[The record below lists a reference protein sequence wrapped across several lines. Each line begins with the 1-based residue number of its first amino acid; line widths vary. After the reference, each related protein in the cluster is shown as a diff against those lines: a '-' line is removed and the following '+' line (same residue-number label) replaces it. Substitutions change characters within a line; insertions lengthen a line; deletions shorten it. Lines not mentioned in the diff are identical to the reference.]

1 MTTKKMTT
9 IGILCA
15 MALVLALTLYIPIV
29 PAVSFLKYE
38 PKDVIMV
45 VGGFIY
51 GPMTV
56 VLMSTI
62 VSVLEIFFRPGNLID
77 VIMNVIS
84 TVSFAGTAAL
94 IYRKNHTK
102 NGAVLGLGAGVIV
115 TVAVMMVWNYI
126 VTPIYYGMPR
136 EAVVALMIPGLL
148 PFNLLK
154 YGLNAGITLVLY
166 KPIVSVLRRFKMVE
180 SGSGKAGK
188 QKGMLMLGLFI
199 VLSLAGVILAMQGL
213 I

>member
-9 IGILCA
+9 VGILCA
-15 MALVLALTLYIPIV
+15 MALVLAIMIYVPIV

-56 VLMSTI
+56 VLMSCI

-84 TVSFAGTAAL
+84 TVAFAGTAAL
-94 IYRKNHTK
+94 VYRRNHTK
-102 NGAVLGLGAGVIV
+102 NGAIIGLVSGVAV
-115 TVAVMMVWNYI
+115 TVVIMILWNYI
-126 VTPIYYGMPR
+126 VTPIYYQMPR
-136 EAVVALMIPGLL
+136 EAVVAMMIPGII
-148 PFNLLK
+148 PFNLMK

-166 KPIVSVLRRFKMVE
+166 KPIVNVLRRFKMVE
-180 SGSGKAGK
+180 SGSKSTSNKA
-188 QKGMLMLGLFI
+188 MLMLGVFVVISI
-199 VLSLAGVILAMQGL
+199 VGVILALQG
-213 I
+213 II

>member
-9 IGILCA
+9 VGILCA

-56 VLMSTI
+56 VLMSSI
-62 VSVLEIFFRPGNLID
+62 VSVLEIFFRGGNLID
-77 VIMNVIS
+77 IIMNVFS
-84 TVSFAGTAAL
+84 TVAFAGTASL

-102 NGAVLGLGAGVIV
+102 NGAVLGLVAGVGV
-115 TVAVMMVWNYI
+115 TVAVMMIWNYI

-136 EAVVALMIPGLL
+136 EAVVALMLPGLL
-148 PFNLLK
+148 PFNLIK
-154 YGLNAGITLVLY
+154 YGMNAGITLVLY
-166 KPIVSVLRRFKMVE
+166 KPIVNVLRRFKMVE
-180 SGSGKAGK
+180 GGNGRGGK